1 MAGKAKSVTKE
12 TTTDE
17 TVEQQSQQAATAEN
31 TAVAVKQVAT
41 PTTITF
47 TPEQVDLIKRTVA
60 EGATNDELA
69 LFMHQAKRTGLD
81 PLARQIYCVKR
92 QGKMTIQTSID
103 GFRVVA
109 ERTGVYAGQDAPIH
123 AYGKNPKK
131 VGEKFVPYKTQV
143 NIYKFNPK
151 TGERYL
157 AAVGEAFW
165 DEFKPQGGQDFMWKK
180 MPHVMLA
187 KCAEAQALRKAFPQ
201 DLSGLYTD
209 DEMAQTGDKD
219 VNGGKKEPEP
229 MTTEQRKAFFALADE
244 AGYSPDDAKQIAK
257 DYYKAESFND
267 LTKQQVSSLINGLKK
282 TVEKKRA
289 EEKAEAN
296 QDYDSEQVAEDAFN
310 ALG

>member
-1 MAGKAKSVTKE
+1 MAGKAKTVKK

-17 TVEQQSQQAATAEN
+17 VVEQQAQEVVQTEN
-31 TAVAVKQVAT
+31 KAVAVKQTAT
-41 PTTITF
+41 PPTITF
-47 TPEQVDLIKRTVA
+47 TQDQIDLIKRTVA
-60 EGATNDELA
+60 DGATNDELA

-109 ERTGVYAGQDAPIH
+109 ERTGIYAGQDAPSH
-123 AYGKNPKK
+123 SYGKNPKK

-143 NIYKFNPK
+143 NVYKFNER

-209 DEMAQTGDKD
+209 DEIAQTGDKD
-219 VNGGKKEPEP
+219 INGGKKSPEP
-229 MTTEQRKAFFALADE
+229 MSVEQRKKFFALADE
-244 AGYSPDDAKQIAK
+244 AGYSPDDAKDIAK
-257 DYYKAESFND
+257 DHYKVKSFND
-267 LTKQQVSSLINGLKK
+267 LNKNQVSSLIAGLNKAVAKK
-282 TVEKKRA
+282 KAEERA
-289 EEKAEAN
+289 EQN
-296 QDYDSEQVAEDAFN
+296 QDFDSEQVAQDAFD